1 MEAFF
6 TTAEVAAER
15 KCSKDVV
22 LRRARKLHIGENL
35 GGRAGYRFTRED
47 IDALFAS
54 AKPHP
59 IVRRR
64 RRRVA

>member
-1 MEAFF
+1 MEVFF

-15 KCSKDVV
+15 KVSTWHV
-22 LRRARKLHIGENL
+22 LRRARKLGIGENHR
-35 GGRAGYRFTRED
+35 GRAGYRFTRDD

-64 RRRVA
+64 RRRAA